1 MGSHYRRLHE
11 TGSSNQLIVLLLFRP
26 APVLIFLNIAFS
38 SFITY
43 ATAAAADQST
53 TASFPHGHELQP
65 KSNRADLHYQK
76 NRRFDPANIEQ
87 QHSTMEAAN
96 IRVTLSD
103 GDIVSCIPINEQ
115 PAINKDSDY
124 LPIQLQPSMLP
135 KPGNSTAQG
144 LGSELASQRFALEF
158 GACPVGTIPIR
169 DTTLSPTTAAAA
181 ASTAHETT
189 TPSPPRSYTRAAA
202 DKKAASSQLPLTAHV
217 LDDDYTH
224 EHAFAYIPIV
234 DPPSYE
240 GTEVIINVWEPHV
253 GPSDFSLAQLW
264 FINTGTSFPVNSPNY
279 NVLNTIEAGWQVYA
293 DLYGDNHPR
302 LFIYWTA
309 DDYQSTGCYN
319 LNQECTA
326 DSPGFVQVSNK
337 VLIGGS
343 IYPTSSLGSTQY
355 EIKLLVFKDHASGN
369 WWLQFNDEIVG
380 YWPRSL
386 FNTLK
391 NAADAIDWGGEIIWD
406 GSTKRGVFTDMGSGE
421 PAALGYERAAYQRNL
436 QYVGIDN
443 ALHDVTD
450 LQVATEAPSCY
461 TAVAGHNKPWGSFFY
476 FGGSGSQCNF

>member
-1 MGSHYRRLHE
+1 
-11 TGSSNQLIVLLLFRP
+11 
-26 APVLIFLNIAFS
+26 
-38 SFITY
+38 
-43 ATAAAADQST
+43 
-53 TASFPHGHELQP
+53 
-65 KSNRADLHYQK
+65 
-76 NRRFDPANIEQ
+76 
-87 QHSTMEAAN
+87 
-96 IRVTLSD
+96 
-103 GDIVSCIPINEQ
+103 
-115 PAINKDSDY
+115 
-124 LPIQLQPSMLP
+124 MLP

-169 DTTLSPTTAAAA
+169 DTTLSPTTAAA
-181 ASTAHETT
+181 STAHETT
-189 TPSPPRSYTRAAA
+189 TPSPPRSTRAAA
-202 DKKAASSQLPLTAHV
+202 DQKAASTQLPLTAHV
-217 LDDDYTH
+217 LDDYTH

-264 FINTGTSFPVNSPNY
+264 FMNTGISFPVNSPNY
-279 NVLNTIEAGWQVYA
+279 NILNTIEAGWQ
-293 DLYGDNHPR
+293 
-302 LFIYWTA
+302 A

-319 LNQECTA
+319 LNQDCTA

-380 YWPRSL
+380 YWPSSL
-386 FNTLK
+386 FNSLK

-406 GSTKRGVFTDMGSGE
+406 GGTNTSVFTDMGSGE

-450 LQVATEAPSCY
+450 LQVATEAPLCY